1 MLDAGPGPVAD
12 APARAGH
19 TDAGMPAVR
28 AAGGTGPDLPSRG
41 GRWLRRL
48 RGAVAV
54 AVPTAVAA
62 AHASLYG
69 RWEVDDAGI
78 TFAYA
83 RSVATGAGPV
93 LQPGAPPVEGF
104 SDPTWMA
111 LLAFGHRL
119 GLFDHGTWFGVPDY
133 VAYPKTLAIALL
145 AVVFSAFLAMA
156 TAVARHPAAVTAVAG
171 CACAL
176 IPSFVIWSVSGL
188 ENSLLAAAVA
198 VQVALVV
205 RRRDRLAAVLP
216 ALACGLLAA
225 LAALTRPEGA
235 VYAATYPL
243 ALLVVGRLRWRELG
257 AAALSVVAFALP
269 FGAYLAWR
277 LATFGQWLPTTAIA
291 KSQGLPTVAGFA
303 KVDSLI
309 AYAGWPIVLV
319 GALLVGAA
327 LAGAAARPAAG
338 AVGYFAAAV
347 SATVTGIGP
356 AATTSAG
363 AAAGSAASTAAGSA
377 ANATG
382 ASAASTGVG
391 PAAATTGATVAGHPG
406 ATAADLAYLAAIG
419 RPVARTVPRQKPT
432 PPPPTGV
439 GTAVAL
445 ILIPLALAVAAFGVL
460 VPDWMEQFR
469 FATPVWTLGPFAVVL
484 AGDEVLSALRWRGR
498 VIVAGVTAAA
508 AAFSVAGF
516 VPYAQTFRDNPTA
529 PLCLIVTNT
538 GREFNG
544 YMDVLGLGSATFFA
558 PEIGGAALTGRALLY
573 DGGGLAEP
581 TIARFWAA
589 KDTAGIRNYV
599 LDDVKPTFIRAHGSF
614 RPFIGLDADPR
625 FARDYVEIGT
635 FSNGGANWVRR
646 ELVRDPAT
654 LARLQAWGATALA
667 ADAAQRATPRA
678 SCGDRLLVGPT
689 TA

>member
-1 MLDAGPGPVAD
+1 ML
-12 APARAGH
+12 
-19 TDAGMPAVR
+19 
-28 AAGGTGPDLPSRG
+28 L
-41 GRWLRRL
+41 
-48 RGAVAV
+48 
-54 AVPTAVAA
+54 PTAVAA
-62 AHASLYG
+62 GHASLYG

-104 SDPTWMA
+104 SDPAWMA

-133 VAYPKTLAIALL
+133 VAYPKALAIALL
-145 AVVFSAFLAMA
+145 AVVFSAFLA
-156 TAVARHPAAVTAVAG
+156 TASAVSRYPAAVTAVAG

-188 ENSLLAAAVA
+188 ENALLAAAVA
-198 VQVALVV
+198 VQVAVVV
-205 RRRDRLAAVLP
+205 RRRDRLAAVQP

-225 LAALTRPEGA
+225 LAALTRPEAA

-243 ALLVVGRLRWRELG
+243 ALLVVGRPRWRELG
-257 AAALSVVAFALP
+257 AAALSVVAFAVP

-303 KVDSLI
+303 KVGSLI

-319 GALLVGAA
+319 GTLLVGAA
-327 LAGAAARPAAG
+327 LAGAAGRATAAG
-338 AVGYFAAAV
+338 
-347 SATVTGIGP
+347 TTGAP
-356 AATTSAG
+356 AATT
-363 AAAGSAASTAAGSA
+363 
-377 ANATG
+377 TG
-382 ASAASTGVG
+382 A
-391 PAAATTGATVAGHPG
+391 G
-406 ATAADLAYLAAIG
+406 ATAATTLGAAAAAPPSASAARRRAGTGRLGATTTDLASIG
-419 RPVARTVPRQKPT
+419 RPAARTVSRRAAA
-432 PPPPTGV
+432 PPPPSGV

-445 ILIPLALAVAAFGVL
+445 VLIPLALALAAFGVL
-460 VPDWMEQFR
+460 IPDWMEQFR
-469 FATPVWTLGPFAVVL
+469 FATPVWTLGPFVMAL
-484 AGDEVLSALRWRGR
+484 AGVQVLTTLRWRGR
-498 VIVAGVTAAA
+498 VIVTGVTAAA
-508 AAFSVAGF
+508 AALSVAGF
-516 VPYAQTFRDNPTA
+516 VPDVQTFRDNPTA
-529 PLCLIVTNT
+529 PMCLIVVNT

-544 YMDVLGLGSATFFA
+544 YMDVLGVASATFFA

-581 TIARFWAA
+581 TIARFWAT
-589 KDTAGIRNYV
+589 KDTAGIRDYV

-635 FSNGGANWVRR
+635 FTNGGANWVRR
-646 ELVRDPAT
+646 ELVPDAAT
-654 LARLQAWGATALA
+654 LTRLQAWGATALA

>member
-1 MLDAGPGPVAD
+1 MAWWRHLHVIMRVPDCSTVLDAGPGPA
-12 APARAGH
+12 AEPPARAGH
-19 TDAGMPAVR
+19 PEDAAAGVARGGISPARDTAALGGR
-28 AAGGTGPDLPSRG
+28 AADGQQVATGPGAPSGRG
-41 GRWLRRL
+41 RRWLRRL
-48 RGAVAV
+48 RGIVAV
-54 AVPTAVAA
+54 VLPTAVAA
-62 AHASLYG
+62 GHASLYG

-104 SDPTWMA
+104 SDPAWMA

-133 VAYPKTLAIALL
+133 VAYPKALAIALL
-145 AVVFSAFLAMA
+145 AVVFTAFLA
-156 TAVARHPAAVTAVAG
+156 TASAVSRYPAAVTAVAG

-188 ENSLLAAAVA
+188 ENALLAAAVA
-198 VQVALVV
+198 VQVAVVV

-225 LAALTRPEGA
+225 LAALTRPEAA

-243 ALLVVGRLRWRELG
+243 ALLVVGRPRWRELG
-257 AAALSVVAFALP
+257 AAALSVVAFAVP

-303 KVDSLI
+303 KVGSLI

-319 GALLVGAA
+319 GTLLVGAA
-327 LAGAAARPAAG
+327 LAGAAGRATAASTSGAATDLRAASATGAAAAGTGRLGATTTDLASIGRPAART
-338 AVGYFAAAV
+338 VGRRAAA
-347 SATVTGIGP
+347 
-356 AATTSAG
+356 
-363 AAAGSAASTAAGSA
+363 
-377 ANATG
+377 
-382 ASAASTGVG
+382 
-391 PAAATTGATVAGHPG
+391 
-406 ATAADLAYLAAIG
+406 
-419 RPVARTVPRQKPT
+419 
-432 PPPPTGV
+432 PPPPSGV

-445 ILIPLALAVAAFGVL
+445 VLIPLALALAAFGVL
-460 VPDWMEQFR
+460 IPDWMEQFR
-469 FATPVWTLGPFAVVL
+469 FATPVWTLGPFVMVL
-484 AGDEVLSALRWRGR
+484 AGIQVLTTLRWRGR
-498 VIVAGVTAAA
+498 VIVTGVTAVAA
-508 AAFSVAGF
+508 ALSVAGF
-516 VPYAQTFRDNPTA
+516 VPNVQTFRDNPTA
-529 PLCLIVTNT
+529 PMCLIVVNT

-544 YMDVLGLGSATFFA
+544 YMDVLGVASATFFA

-581 TIARFWAA
+581 TIARFWAT
-589 KDTAGIRNYV
+589 KDTAGIRDYV

-646 ELVRDPAT
+646 ELVPDAAT
-654 LARLQAWGATALA
+654 LTRLQAWGATALA

>member
-1 MLDAGPGPVAD
+1 MLDAGPGPA
-12 APARAGH
+12 AEPSARAGH
-19 TDAGMPAVR
+19 PDDAAARVARGGISPAHDTAALGGR
-28 AAGGTGPDLPSRG
+28 AADGQQAATGPGASSGRG
-41 GRWLRRL
+41 LRRL
-48 RGAVAV
+48 RGIVAV
-54 AVPTAVAA
+54 VLPTAVAA
-62 AHASLYG
+62 GHASLYG

-104 SDPTWMA
+104 SDPAWMA

-133 VAYPKTLAIALL
+133 VAYPKALAIALL
-145 AVVFSAFLAMA
+145 AVVFTAFLA
-156 TAVARHPAAVTAVAG
+156 TASAVSRYPAAVTAVAG

-188 ENSLLAAAVA
+188 ENALLAATVA
-198 VQVALVV
+198 VQVAVVV

-225 LAALTRPEGA
+225 LAALTRPEAA

-243 ALLVVGRLRWRELG
+243 ALLVVGRPRWRELG
-257 AAALSVVAFALP
+257 AAALSVVAFAVP

-327 LAGAAARPAAG
+327 LAGAARP
-338 AVGYFAAAV
+338 
-347 SATVTGIGP
+347 
-356 AATTSAG
+356 
-363 AAAGSAASTAAGSA
+363 AAAGSG
-377 ANATG
+377 
-382 ASAASTGVG
+382 TGVD
-391 PAAATTGATVAGHPG
+391 PAAATTGHPG
-406 ATAADLAYLAAIG
+406 ATAGDLAYLAAIG
-419 RPVARTVPRQKPT
+419 RPVARTVPRRKPT

-445 ILIPLALAVAAFGVL
+445 ILIPLGLALAAFGVL

-516 VPYAQTFRDNPTA
+516 VPYVQTFRDNPTA
-529 PLCLIVTNT
+529 PMCLIVTNT

-544 YMDVLGLGSATFFA
+544 YMDVLGLRTATFFA

-646 ELVRDPAT
+646 ELVPDAAT
-654 LARLQAWGATALA
+654 LTRLQAWGATALA

-678 SCGDRLLVGPT
+678 GCGDRLLVGPT

>member
-1 MLDAGPGPVAD
+1 VLDAGPGPVAD
-12 APARAGH
+12 TPARAGH
-19 TDAGMPAVR
+19 AAEADAGPVEAR
-28 AAGGTGPDLPSRG
+28 AAGGAGPDLPSRG

-243 ALLVVGRLRWRELG
+243 ALLLVGSLRWRELG
-257 AAALSVVAFALP
+257 AAALSVVAFAVP

-277 LATFGQWLPTTAIA
+277 LATFGQWLPTTAVA

-327 LAGAAARPAAG
+327 LAGAARPAAAG
-338 AVGYFAAAV
+338 SAAG
-347 SATVTGIGP
+347 TGIGP

-363 AAAGSAASTAAGSA
+363 AAAGSAASTAAGS
-377 ANATG
+377 G
-382 ASAASTGVG
+382 TGVD
-391 PAAATTGATVAGHPG
+391 PTAATTGHPG

-419 RPVARTVPRQKPT
+419 RPVARTVPRRKPT

-445 ILIPLALAVAAFGVL
+445 ILIPLGLALAAFGVL

-516 VPYAQTFRDNPTA
+516 VPYVQTFRDNPTA
-529 PLCLIVTNT
+529 PMCLIVTNT

-544 YMDVLGLGSATFFA
+544 YMDVLGLASATFFA

-646 ELVRDPAT
+646 ELVPDPAT

>member
-1 MLDAGPGPVAD
+1 MRHLHVIMPVPDCSTVLDAGPGPA
-12 APARAGH
+12 AEPPARAGH
-19 TDAGMPAVR
+19 PEDAAAGVARGGIARTPADLAGPAPLEGR
-28 AAGGTGPDLPSRG
+28 AADGQQVATGPGSSGRG
-41 GRWLRRL
+41 RRWSRRL
-48 RGAVAV
+48 RGFIAVV
-54 AVPTAVAA
+54 LPTAVAA
-62 AHASLYG
+62 GHASLYG

-104 SDPTWMA
+104 SDPAWMA

-133 VAYPKTLAIALL
+133 VAYPKALAIALL
-145 AVVFSAFLAMA
+145 AVVFTAFLA
-156 TAVARHPAAVTAVAG
+156 TASAVSRYPAAVTAVAG

-188 ENSLLAAAVA
+188 ENALLAAAVA
-198 VQVALVV
+198 VQVAVVV

-225 LAALTRPEGA
+225 LAALTRPEAA

-243 ALLVVGRLRWRELG
+243 ALLVVGRPRWRELG
-257 AAALSVVAFALP
+257 AAALSVVAFAVP

-303 KVDSLI
+303 KVGSLI

-319 GALLVGAA
+319 GTLLVGAA
-327 LAGAAARPAAG
+327 LAGAAGR
-338 AVGYFAAAV
+338 
-347 SATVTGIGP
+347 AT
-356 AATTSAG
+356 
-363 AAAGSAASTAAGSA
+363 
-377 ANATG
+377 
-382 ASAASTGVG
+382 
-391 PAAATTGATVAGHPG
+391 AAATTGASA
-406 ATAADLAYLAAIG
+406 ATTDLASIG
-419 RPVARTVPRQKPT
+419 RPASRTVSRRVAA
-432 PPPPTGV
+432 PPPPSGV

-445 ILIPLALAVAAFGVL
+445 VLIPLALALAAFGVL
-460 VPDWMEQFR
+460 IPDWMEQFR
-469 FATPVWTLGPFAVVL
+469 FATPVWTLGPFVMAL
-484 AGDEVLSALRWRGR
+484 AGIQVLTTLRWRGR
-498 VIVAGVTAAA
+498 VIVTGVTAAA
-508 AAFSVAGF
+508 AALSVAGF
-516 VPYAQTFRDNPTA
+516 VPDVQTFRDNPTA
-529 PLCLIVTNT
+529 PMCLIVVNT

-544 YMDVLGLGSATFFA
+544 YMDVLGVASATFFA

-581 TIARFWAA
+581 TVARFWAT
-589 KDTAGIRNYV
+589 KDTAGIREYV
-599 LDDVKPTFIRAHGSF
+599 LEDVKPTFIRAHGSF

-635 FSNGGANWVRR
+635 FTNGGANWVRR
-646 ELVRDPAT
+646 ELVPDAAT
-654 LARLQAWGATALA
+654 LTRLQAWGATALA

>member
-12 APARAGH
+12 TPARGGH
-19 TDAGMPAVR
+19 AAEADAGRVEARV
-28 AAGGTGPDLPSRG
+28 AGDAGPDLPSRG

-104 SDPTWMA
+104 SDPAWMA

-133 VAYPKTLAIALL
+133 VAYPKALAIALL
-145 AVVFSAFLAMA
+145 AVVFTAFLA
-156 TAVARHPAAVTAVAG
+156 TASAVSRYPAAVTAVAG

-188 ENSLLAAAVA
+188 ENALLAAAVA
-198 VQVALVV
+198 VQVAVVV

-225 LAALTRPEGA
+225 LAALTRPEAA

-243 ALLVVGRLRWRELG
+243 ALLVVGRPRWRELG
-257 AAALSVVAFALP
+257 AAALSVVAFAVP

-303 KVDSLI
+303 KVGSLI

-319 GALLVGAA
+319 GTLLVGAA
-327 LAGAAARPAAG
+327 LAGAAGRATAASTSGAATDLRAASATGAAAAGTGRLGATTTDLASIGRPAA
-338 AVGYFAAAV
+338 
-347 SATVTGIGP
+347 
-356 AATTSAG
+356 
-363 AAAGSAASTAAGSA
+363 
-377 ANATG
+377 
-382 ASAASTGVG
+382 
-391 PAAATTGATVAGHPG
+391 
-406 ATAADLAYLAAIG
+406 
-419 RPVARTVPRQKPT
+419 RTVGRRAPA
-432 PPPPTGV
+432 PPPPSGV

-445 ILIPLALAVAAFGVL
+445 VLIPLALALAAFGVL
-460 VPDWMEQFR
+460 IPDWMEQFR
-469 FATPVWTLGPFAVVL
+469 FATPVWTLGPFVMVL
-484 AGDEVLSALRWRGR
+484 AGIQVLTTLRWRGR
-498 VIVAGVTAAA
+498 VIVTGVTAVAA
-508 AAFSVAGF
+508 ALSVAGF
-516 VPYAQTFRDNPTA
+516 VPNVQTFRDNPTA
-529 PLCLIVTNT
+529 PLCLIVVNT

-544 YMDVLGLGSATFFA
+544 YMDVLGVASATFFA

-581 TIARFWAA
+581 TIARFWAT
-589 KDTAGIRNYV
+589 KDTAGIRDYV

-635 FSNGGANWVRR
+635 FTNGGANWVRR
-646 ELVRDPAT
+646 ELVPDAAT
-654 LARLQAWGATALA
+654 LTRLQAWGATALA